1 MISQEESNL
10 IYDHAYV
17 PEHLVE
23 YVIAVT
29 DGEPYL
35 FQNYLCYKNG
45 ETLIFVGYPLGATFN
60 EKKMEASL
68 DAASKTMKPRTISL
82 IAPTIATRS
91 ARIVQQHSDSYYR
104 LDLNALIVTPKVRNM
119 LRRASQKVSVEQSN
133 EWKDEHKAIVDEF
146 LVTHQVSEESRHI
159 FIRIPEY
166 VSASK
171 SVHILNALDNEER
184 LIAFD
189 VVDYGAKDY
198 AFYMFNFTSGKHHV
212 PGASDLLLSE
222 MVASAREKGKRFVNL
237 GLAINKGITFFKQKW
252 GGVPFLNYE
261 FALSETPRASIIEA
275 LLSRL

>member
-35 FQNYLCYKNG
+35 YQNYLCYKNG
-45 ETLIFVGYPLGATFN
+45 ETLIFIGYPLGATFN

-68 DAASKTMKPRTISL
+68 DAASKTMKPHIISL

-119 LRRASQKVSVEQSN
+119 LHRASQKVSVEQSN

-184 LIAFD
+184 LVAFD
-189 VVDYGAKDY
+189 VVDYGSKDC
-198 AFYMFNFTSGKHHV
+198 AFYMFNFASQKHHV

-222 MVASAREKGKRFVNL
+222 MIASARERGKRFVNL
-237 GLAINKGITFFKQKW
+237 GLAINKGVTFFKQKW

-261 FALSETPRASIIEA
+261 FELYETPRASIIEA